1 MFKLHRRVAQ
11 TGEPARVDE
20 VSWQGEWVAGRQVDR
35 AYDGSVV
42 PLGPNIIVTGRD
54 VTEARRNERKLRLQA
69 ELLELAHDAVI
80 VRDPA
85 ESRVTFWNREAQA
98 IYGYSPEEAL
108 GRITHELLAT
118 VFPES
123 REAVDDALAREG
135 QWAGDLRHTRKDG
148 RIIVVSS
155 RQALQRADDGQ
166 PLAIIELNSDV
177 TERKRVEEALRAS
190 DQLFHGGFDHSP
202 TGMALTGLDGR
213 LVEVN
218 AAFARML
225 GFDDPAQLAGQ
236 DFARYTH
243 PDDVAA
249 NREGIRMMV
258 EEGKPYVAEKRYIRR
273 DGAVVYALMGST
285 AVLDADGRP
294 SMLFTQ
300 VQDITERKL
309 AEAAL
314 RASEERFR
322 GGFENS
328 PIGMALVDPNG
339 RYLEVN
345 ATHARMLGVED
356 PDEMIGLSFEDFV
369 HPDDVADTYAS
380 IKRLHETGTDHGE
393 RRYIRKD
400 GATVYALF
408 GSSVVRDAD
417 GQPSVLFSQAEDITE
432 RKRAEEELQL
442 RAELLDL
449 AHDAVIVRDP
459 AESRVTFWNREAQA
473 IYGYSRAEARR
484 TGDA

>member
-1 MFKLHRRVAQ
+1 MI
-11 TGEPARVDE
+11 D
-20 VSWQGEWVAGRQVDR
+20 
-35 AYDGSVV
+35 
-42 PLGPNIIVTGRD
+42 
-54 VTEARRNERKLRLQA
+54 
-69 ELLELAHDAVI
+69 
-80 VRDPA
+80 
-85 ESRVTFWNREAQA
+85 
-98 IYGYSPEEAL
+98 
-108 GRITHELLAT
+108 
-118 VFPES
+118 
-123 REAVDDALAREG
+123 
-135 QWAGDLRHTRKDG
+135 DG
-148 RIIVVSS
+148 RVV
-155 RQALQRADDGQ
+155 RVGGN
-166 PLAIIELNSDV
+166 ISDV

-190 DQLFHGGFDHSP
+190 DRLFHSGFDDSP

-236 DFARYTH
+236 DFARFTH

-258 EEGKPYVAEKRYIRR
+258 EERKPYVAEKRYIRR

-300 VQDITERKL
+300 VQDITERKQ

-328 PIGMALVDPNG
+328 PIGMALVDPDG

-356 PDEMIGLSFEDFV
+356 PHEMIGLSFEELRPSRRRGRYLREHQATPRDGHRPRREAV
-369 HPDDVADTYAS
+369 HPQGRCDRVRAVWFLGCA
-380 IKRLHETGTDHGE
+380 
-393 RRYIRKD
+393 RRGR
-400 GATVYALF
+400 ATV
-408 GSSVVRDAD
+408 G
-417 GQPSVLFSQAEDITE
+417 
-432 RKRAEEELQL
+432 
-442 RAELLDL
+442 
-449 AHDAVIVRDP
+449 AVFAGGGHHR
-459 AESRVTFWNREAQA
+459 AQA
-473 IYGYSRAEARR
+473 RGGGVARQ
-484 TGDA
+484 